1 MPAFH
6 CGVEVQAA
14 IDAGLNVGF
23 YRIQSDLTLDFE
35 DLAHKLSGQPGPVLV
50 IHYFGLGQSSI
61 ESLAELC
68 RTAGV
73 TLIED
78 CAHSLFSRYRG
89 RRLGDYAP
97 ISIFSLRKTLPLLE
111 GGAVQIAAGG
121 ARPPIGASSLAAYQ
135 LYFKFAARACLG
147 ETFANAYRRW
157 RWDADDSGSD
167 PSPPNLEPDRY
178 QDRMSA
184 LSRRLAAVADP
195 ERTVERRR
203 SNWSALDALLCGTP
217 GYCKVF
223 ETLPDGACPLFLPVW
238 SADRRRLMK
247 DLNALGVETFVF
259 GAYPH
264 PRLDTA
270 AFPETARL
278 RDEMLCLPIHDQLG
292 EAQLRHIAAA
302 FEAVSGTADR

>member
-1 MPAFH
+1 
-6 CGVEVQAA
+6 
-14 IDAGLNVGF
+14 
-23 YRIQSDLTLDFE
+23 
-35 DLAHKLSGQPGPVLV
+35 LSGQPGPVLV
-50 IHYFGLGQSSI
+50 IHYFGFAESSI

-68 RTAGV
+68 RKAGV

-89 RRLGDYAP
+89 RPLGDFAP
-97 ISIFSLRKTLPLLE
+97 ISVFSLRKTLPLLE
-111 GGAVQIAAGG
+111 GGALNMSAGG
-121 ARPPIGASSLAAYQ
+121 APAPNGASSLAAYQ

-147 ETFANAYRRW
+147 ETVANVYRRW
-157 RWDADDSGSD
+157 RWGADESSND

-184 LSRRLAAVADP
+184 LTRHLAAIADP
-195 ERTVERRR
+195 ESIVKHRR
-203 SNWSALDALLCGTP
+203 SNWSALDALLSRTA
-217 GYCKVF
+217 GYCKLF
-223 ETLPDGACPLFLPVW
+223 GTLPDGACPLFLPIW

-247 DLNALGVETFVF
+247 DLNARGVETFVF
-259 GAYPH
+259 GAYSH

-278 RDEMLCLPIHDQLG
+278 RDEILCLPIHDQLG

-302 FEAVSGTADR
+302 FEAVSGAAER